1 MIIVILPGLFIHK
14 AALQADFLV
23 IVIVSPSVFRVL
35 SWKTFPLTPG
45 LLKGCKSLQNSHQS
59 PSLCGASCALF

>member
-23 IVIVSPSVFRVL
+23 IVIVSPSVFRAFL
-35 SWKTFPLTPG
+35 EDFPLTPG

-59 PSLCGASCALF
+59 PSLCGLLCLF